1 MGAMQGLSEL
11 VAGELVR
18 LVDFVGVQ
26 RVADIGGSG
35 GTLMSA
41 VLDAHADIGGILFD
55 LPEVAERASSAIEA
69 RNLGGRCHVLG
80 GDFFASV
87 PGGTDVYI
95 LKQILHDWNDEQ
107 CVTILSNIAKGL
119 PSNGRVLILEMVI
132 PDDRTPTAA
141 QLMDLNML
149 AVLPGRERTRSEYA
163 TLFRD
168 AGLQQR
174 RSPRRTHRSRASKRL
189 PLPRRA
195 RIAEAPHTGGH
206 RPSLTM
212 ASHATVLP
220 AGVSARDDVDV
231 SVHADGPALLIS
243 GKAPGQGVS
252 HRIEHLVPRV
262 RNQLANRG
270 GSEREMRRLGGRQPA
285 AERERSP
292 PVMDVEVAEAS
303 LPE

>member
-132 PDDRTPTAA
+132 PDDRTHT
-141 QLMDLNML
+141 
-149 AVLPGRERTRSEYA
+149 VRIR
-163 TLFRD
+163 
-168 AGLQQR
+168 
-174 RSPRRTHRSRASKRL
+174 H
-189 PLPRRA
+189 PLP
-195 RIAEAPHTGGH
+195 
-206 RPSLTM
+206 
-212 ASHATVLP
+212 
-220 AGVSARDDVDV
+220 
-231 SVHADGPALLIS
+231 
-243 GKAPGQGVS
+243 
-252 HRIEHLVPRV
+252 
-262 RNQLANRG
+262 
-270 GSEREMRRLGGRQPA
+270 
-285 AERERSP
+285 
-292 PVMDVEVAEAS
+292 
-303 LPE
+303 

>member
-141 QLMDLNML
+141 QLMDPNML

-168 AGLQQR
+168 AGLQLTSVTQTH
-174 RSPRRTHRSRASKRL
+174 SPFQIVEATAASQEGTDR
-189 PLPRRA
+189 
-195 RIAEAPHTGGH
+195 
-206 RPSLTM
+206 
-212 ASHATVLP
+212 
-220 AGVSARDDVDV
+220 
-231 SVHADGPALLIS
+231 
-243 GKAPGQGVS
+243 
-252 HRIEHLVPRV
+252 
-262 RNQLANRG
+262 
-270 GSEREMRRLGGRQPA
+270 
-285 AERERSP
+285 
-292 PVMDVEVAEAS
+292 
-303 LPE
+303 